1 MEVVAEQKTA
11 SANRKT
17 ANYLVSGYND
27 LRDVVLTIEK
37 MIMET
42 SEVRQKN
49 LLRQGCEISIRPL
62 ADRNAYIVRIKLH
75 PDIKV

>member
-1 MEVVAEQKTA
+1 MDVIVEQKTV
-11 SANRKT
+11 STGRRT
-17 ANYLVSGYND
+17 ANYLVIGYND

-49 LLRQGCEISIRPL
+49 LLRQGCEVSIRSL
-62 ADRNAYIVRIKLH
+62 ADRHAYIVQIKLH

>member
-1 MEVVAEQKTA
+1 MSVVAEPKPA
-11 SANRKT
+11 VVGRKT
-17 ANYLVSGYND
+17 ANYLVTGYND

-49 LLRQGCEISIRPL
+49 VLRQGCEISICSL
-62 ADRNAYIVRIKLH
+62 ADRHAYIVRIKLH